1 MLISKDLH
9 FTSRARGLLS
19 ASPFID
25 DDDGDDDDDDDD
37 DDGDDHDDDND
48 DCISLT
54 DRVTGRTGIEARI
67 FSFHPLKFQS
77 NPLMTILIVMMIIK
91 TVTMVSR

>member
-19 ASPFID
+19 ASPLID
-25 DDDGDDDDDDDD
+25 DDDDNDDDDDDN
-37 DDGDDHDDDND
+37 DDGDHDDEENR
-48 DCISLT
+48 ISLT